1 MKHPVLRAL
10 LATSVAASALVAPH
24 APARAADE
32 YRLGA
37 EDRVRL
43 RVNEW
48 RPGKGETFEWKA
60 FTGEFTVDGSGRLAL
75 PFIGSVEAAGR
86 TTDALAAEI
95 GERLQRKAGLL
106 QRPDAAVE
114 VAQFRPVYVV
124 GLVDKPGAYPY
135 RPQLTVLQAVG
146 LAGGFYRPPEM
157 GVQRLARESVTARG
171 ELADARVEQMA
182 LAARRA
188 RLESEMKDLPAIKF
202 PDAVASQR
210 GTPSVAD
217 AMREEQ
223 ALFDARRAA
232 LASQTEAL
240 NQAKQ
245 LIAAEIETLQAK
257 IVSQDRQ
264 IGLARKELEGIIAL
278 VQKGLSISPRQLA
291 LEQTVAQ
298 MESTRLDHVLA
309 ISRARQDMARNDRTL
324 LDLRSQRQSTVLTD
338 LRETQTKLA
347 KLGERAETLA
357 RLITDSEVVAPQALA
372 EARTARRRS
381 AVFVILRQTSEGPR
395 EVAAAEGDAL
405 QPGDVVKVDGETE
418 AGPKTAGGR
427 LSSLAP

>member
-245 LIAAEIETLQAK
+245 LIAAEIETL
-257 IVSQDRQ
+257 R
-264 IGLARKELEGIIAL
+264 
-278 VQKGLSISPRQLA
+278 PR
-291 LEQTVAQ
+291 
-298 MESTRLDHVLA
+298 S
-309 ISRARQDMARNDRTL
+309 SR
-324 LDLRSQRQSTVLTD
+324 
-338 LRETQTKLA
+338 
-347 KLGERAETLA
+347 
-357 RLITDSEVVAPQALA
+357 
-372 EARTARRRS
+372 RTARSASPARSWRASSPWSRRGSRS
-381 AVFVILRQTSEGPR
+381 APASSRWSRPSPR
-395 EVAAAEGDAL
+395 WRAPGSTTCSPYRGRARTWPATTARCSTCAAS
-405 QPGDVVKVDGETE
+405 
-418 AGPKTAGGR
+418 GR
-427 LSSLAP
+427 APC